1 MASARS
7 IGNVYAELSVKDKM
21 TAGLTK
27 AQKKL
32 DSVAKGMIKVGSIAG
47 GAMAAGIAVAMKS
60 AVAAGGELA
69 DMMARTGAD
78 GEQLYILGQAF
89 KNAGLEAAGVGDA
102 VNKMQRNMIE
112 NGEAFE
118 KLGMNVAD
126 LKKMDPAAAFR
137 AISENIAKIADP
149 AERTAAAMEIFG
161 KSGAKMLAVI
171 NDPSAFSQAE
181 GQVGDLGKTLSEN
194 AATFDAFGDAMGAL
208 GLKGTEFGAV
218 IAGAVLPPLSTLVD
232 LLSSVNTS
240 GLSSEFN
247 STSKYLM
254 GKAAELWKMT
264 PSWNSKSGGQQMV
277 DNPDFDNAMRWAK
290 GFPDIMSPAPAGIP
304 SFLQRVPGA
313 DITHDGSRISAP
325 AASKADQKIIDE
337 IRRTNA
343 ILSEAKGN
351 GGLNW

>member
-1 MASARS
+1 MARSRS

-32 DSVAKGMIKVGSIAG
+32 DSVAKGMMRVGAVAG

-60 AVAAGGELA
+60 AVDAGGELA

-112 NGEAFE
+112 NADAFG
-118 KLGMNVAD
+118 KLGMNVAE

-171 NDPSAFSQAE
+171 NDAGAFSQAE
-181 GQVGDLGKTLSEN
+181 GQVGDLGKTLADN

-232 LLSSVNTS
+232 LLSSISTS
-240 GLSSEFN
+240 KLSSEFN
-247 STSKYLM
+247 SASKYLTQ
-254 GKAAELWKMT
+254 KAAGLIPGWMQ
-264 PSWNSKSGGQQMV
+264 GLGQGEATMNQ
-277 DNPDFDNAMRWAK
+277 NPDFDNAMRWAK

-304 SFLQRVPGA
+304 SSLQRVPGA
-313 DITHDGSRISAP
+313 DITSDGTRISAP
-325 AASKADQKIIDE
+325 SASKADQKIIDE

-343 ILSEAKGN
+343 ILGAAQTS
-351 GGLNW
+351 GGLTW